1 MAWKKY
7 VAATTTV
14 IPVGN
19 VLLKMQQHI
28 MVKAGVM
35 EYANG
40 MNMVSSLQTKTSKII
55 RLNGEYIFISWVL
68 ELKLGRFEKN
78 SICRKLA

>member
-1 MAWKKY
+1 M
-7 VAATTTV
+7 ATTTV
-14 IPVGN
+14 ITVDN

-40 MNMVSSLQTKTSKII
+40 VNMVSSLQTKTSKQI

-68 ELKLGRFEKN
+68 ELKLGRLNEYFQYVKN
-78 SICRKLA
+78 WL

>member
-7 VAATTTV
+7 VVATTTV
-14 IPVGN
+14 ITVDN
-19 VLLKMQQHI
+19 VLLKTQHI
-28 MVKAGVM
+28 MGEAGVM

-40 MNMVSSLQTKTSKII
+40 VNIVSSLQTKTSKQI

-68 ELKLGRFEKN
+68 ELKLGRLNEYFQYVKN
-78 SICRKLA
+78 WL

>member
-7 VAATTTV
+7 VVATTTV

-28 MVKAGVM
+28 MVEAGVM

-40 MNMVSSLQTKTSKII
+40 MNMVSSLETKTSKII

-68 ELKLGRFEKN
+68 ELKLG
-78 SICRKLA
+78 KL

>member
-1 MAWKKY
+1 MFLFRMGLKLAWKKY
-7 VAATTTV
+7 VVATTTV

-40 MNMVSSLQTKTSKII
+40 VNMASSLQTKTSKQI

-68 ELKLGRFEKN
+68 ELKLGR
-78 SICRKLA
+78 

>member
-1 MAWKKY
+1 MGLKLAWKKY
-7 VAATTTV
+7 VVAPTTV
-14 IPVGN
+14 IPVDN

-28 MVKAGVM
+28 MGEVGVT

-40 MNMVSSLQTKTSKII
+40 MNMVSSLQTKTSMQL

-68 ELKLGRFEKN
+68 ELKLGR
-78 SICRKLA
+78 